1 MTDYRRSS
9 GSWPRRA
16 GRWLAGA
23 VLVGVAYYAI
33 QALRDRR
40 GAVGAV
46 LATPGEPT
54 LRTPIDVTPV
64 VRAYVPLGTAERE
77 AVATLERSGFSVE
90 VFRPARYEWLQHA
103 CATCDR
109 GAWGRYSQSFARGGQ
124 RIVVGIGFR
133 RGRVA
138 HLEARRAVR
147 IIEVP

>member
-1 MTDYRRSS
+1 MGDYRKLPR
-9 GSWPRRA
+9 SWPRRA
-16 GRWLAGA
+16 GRWLGA
-23 VLVGVAYYAI
+23 ALLVGAAYYAI
-33 QALRDRR
+33 QVVRDRR
-40 GAVGAV
+40 GAVGAI
-46 LATPGEPT
+46 LAMPAEPT
-54 LRTPIDVTPV
+54 LHTPVDVTSLV
-64 VRAYVPLGTAERE
+64 KTYVPLGTAERE
-77 AVATLERSGFSVE
+77 AVATLRESGFSVE
-90 VFRPARYEWLQHA
+90 VFEPARYEWLQLT